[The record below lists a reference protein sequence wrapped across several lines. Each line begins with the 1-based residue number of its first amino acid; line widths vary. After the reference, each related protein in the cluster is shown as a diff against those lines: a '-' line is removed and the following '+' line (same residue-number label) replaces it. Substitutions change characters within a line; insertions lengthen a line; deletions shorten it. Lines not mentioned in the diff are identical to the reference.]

1 VNLTEV
7 TEKLGKNKQ
16 FMIFL
21 EGDIGFGRRRENLR
35 TGAK

>member
-16 FMIFL
+16 FMISL
-21 EGDIGFGRRRENLR
+21 EGDIGRRRENLR